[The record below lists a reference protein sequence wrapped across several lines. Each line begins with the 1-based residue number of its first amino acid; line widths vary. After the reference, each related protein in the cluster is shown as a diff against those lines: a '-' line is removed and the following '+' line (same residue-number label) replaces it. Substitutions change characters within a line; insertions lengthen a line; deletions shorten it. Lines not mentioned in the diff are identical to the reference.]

1 MEKSGGKPA
10 EEDVMAVEFA
20 GGQSVDPYTL
30 KDEDGY
36 FWLKGNLHSHTTNS
50 DGQVEPQV
58 RVDGYVGQD
67 YDYLCISDHHR
78 ITRIDSVS
86 APDDFVLIQGVELH
100 PHNPFGGQRHHFVCL
115 NLEEDID
122 ADRMAPQH
130 VIDQVRA
137 QGGQVWLAHPH
148 WSSVNIMRDVLP
160 LTGFSGIEVF
170 NTVCQCMG
178 RGESSVHWDD
188 WMEQEQRLYPMLSND
203 DLHSDPADPNSGRF
217 DYYRGW
223 TNVRVRERTPDAI
236 LAALASG
243 ASYGSTGPEIHNISI
258 EKGAEGEAAKATIRC
273 SEAQRVF
280 AVCSTYGTQFYNP
293 EGTFEEA
300 TVTLRAG
307 SKWVRFEVVGPDGSK
322 AWSNPVDLTE

>member
-1 MEKSGGKPA
+1 MTRVTSLHRRWRA
-10 EEDVMAVEFA
+10 ERDLYRARGRALALGRDRLLDV
-20 GGQSVDPYTL
+20 
-30 KDEDGY
+30 
-36 FWLKGNLHSHTTNS
+36 
-50 DGQVEPQV
+50 
-58 RVDGYVGQD
+58 
-67 YDYLCISDHHR
+67 
-78 ITRIDSVS
+78 
-86 APDDFVLIQGVELH
+86 
-100 PHNPFGGQRHHFVCL
+100 QR
-115 NLEEDID
+115 
-122 ADRMAPQH
+122 
-130 VIDQVRA
+130 
-137 QGGQVWLAHPH
+137 
-148 WSSVNIMRDVLP
+148 
-160 LTGFSGIEVF
+160 GF
-170 NTVCQCMG
+170 
-178 RGESSVHWDD
+178 
-188 WMEQEQRLYPMLSND
+188 MEQEQRLYPMLSND